1 MPVQA
6 MPAQQPLLR
15 MEQITKSFAGSQVLK
30 GVDLTV
36 RAGEVRA
43 LVGQNGAGKSTLMK
57 VLAGIYPDHGGRVLV
72 AGEEV
77 ALSSPRRALAQG
89 VAVIQQEFA
98 LVPQMTVAQ
107 NIMLG
112 REPGRVGP
120 MLRPNDRELTALA
133 RKEVEAWGL
142 DLPLER
148 SVSELSVAGQQM
160 VEIVK
165 ALARRARLL
174 VMDEPTA
181 RLSAPERER
190 LFAIIRQLTDADVGV
205 VYISHFIDEVFRISD
220 NVTVLRDGKVVADA
234 PCAELDMSRL
244 STLMLGER
252 LREDLATGA
261 RLQQAEAAGPPV
273 LEVRELG
280 CEPYFRDVSFSL
292 QRGEVLGVTGLVG
305 SGRTR
310 VLQTLAGVLKGATGT
325 IELEGRP
332 YRPKSPG
339 HAVDRGIAHVP
350 EDRKRQGLVLVRS
363 ARDNMVTTALR
374 GELSRFGFV
383 RRGRCDAIADEY
395 FERLQVRPP
404 EPALLAQSFSGGNQ
418 QKIVIAKGLMVD
430 PSVLLLDQPTAGVDI
445 GSKGEIHRL
454 IRRTAQEG
462 RGIVV
467 VSDDIDEIL
476 AVSDRVLV
484 MARGRLVA
492 EVMPS
497 EVSHSRLLD
506 VITQQRA
513 ADAA

>member
-1 MPVQA
+1 MSVRA
-6 MPAQQPLLR
+6 MPPEQPLLR
-15 MEQITKSFAGSQVLK
+15 MEQITKSFGASQVLK

-57 VLAGIYPDHGGRVLV
+57 VLAGIHADHGGRVLV

-77 ALSSPRRALAQG
+77 ELASPRHALAQG

-98 LVPQMTVAQ
+98 LVPQMTVAA

-120 MLRPNDRELTALA
+120 MLRPNDRELIELA
-133 RKEVEAWGL
+133 RREVEAWGL

-148 SVSELSVAGQQM
+148 PVSELSVAGQQM

-190 LFAIIRQLTDADVGV
+190 LFSIIRQLTEVDVGV
-205 VYISHFIDEVFRISD
+205 IYISHFIDEVFRISD

-234 PCAELDMSRL
+234 PCAELDIGRL

-252 LREDLATGA
+252 LRADLATGA
-261 RLQQAEAAGPPV
+261 QRQTAPTGPPV
-273 LEVRELG
+273 LAVSDLA
-280 CEPYFRDVSFSL
+280 CEPYFRGVSFAL
-292 QRGEVLGVTGLVG
+292 HPGEILGITGLVG

-310 VLQTLAGVLKGATGT
+310 VMQTLAGVLKGSTGS
-325 IELEGRP
+325 IELLGAP

-339 HAVDRGIAHVP
+339 DAVDRGIAHVP

-363 ARDNMVTTALR
+363 ARDNIVTTALR

-383 RRGRCDAIADEY
+383 RRSRCDERVDEY

-404 EPALLAQSFSGGNQ
+404 DPALLAQSFSGGNQ
-418 QKIVIAKGLMVD
+418 QKLVIAKGLMVD
-430 PSVLLLDQPTAGVDI
+430 PKVLLLDQPTAGVDI

-454 IRRTAQEG
+454 IRSTAQEG

-467 VSDDIDEIL
+467 VSDDIDEVL

-492 EVMPS
+492 ECASS
-497 EVSHSRLLD
+497 EVSHSELLD
-506 VITQQRA
+506 LITQQRA